1 MGMSQY
7 GALAMANN
15 GSGYSDIL
23 AHYYGGLRPEP
34 ASAWLPPV
42 IVVGLVIGAEEI
54 VVTAEEGASVFVDGN
69 QVGLA
74 DLGIWRFRRDGG
86 VVTAAIPVGLGTRP
100 EVISSHLTYGLEGRA
115 IRFNISAPG
124 YVRIDLTSG
133 RSRVGSA
140 DLGLFEA
147 GEFDYPLR
155 DLLEGPFDPRRILRV
170 RITTTSPRGGDVL
183 SLTIVPG
190 AS

>member
-1 MGMSQY
+1 
-7 GALAMANN
+7 MATRS
-15 GSGYSDIL
+15 GS
-23 AHYYGGLRPEP
+23 
-34 ASAWLPPV
+34 
-42 IVVGLVIGAEEI
+42 
-54 VVTAEEGASVFVDGN
+54 
-69 QVGLA
+69 A

-86 VVTAAIPVGLGTRP
+86 VVTAAVPVGLGTRP
-100 EVISSHLTYGLEGRA
+100 EVISSQLHHTVWRA
-115 IRFNISAPG
+115 VSIRFEVSAPG

-133 RSRVGSA
+133 RSRVGGV
-140 DLGLFEA
+140 DLGLVEA